1 MKILPSVIL
10 ATTVLACAVGA
21 AQAQAPAWPAT
32 TVRIIVPYPPGTEP
46 DVLARDL
53 GNELGKQ
60 TGKTFLVENKPGAN
74 SILGT
79 DIVAKADGDGGT
91 MLMVDRLAI
100 VTNPQLYKQMPYRWE
115 ESLRPVS
122 DLAGVNLFLSVRED
136 FPARTYAEFIQ
147 YAKANPGKINVG
159 TGGNGHVNHIAA
171 AMIAQA
177 QGVQFTY
184 VPYKGVAPAVAGL
197 LSREIDATL
206 SGGLVVQGHA
216 RTGKLRVLAV
226 GDNKRASF
234 LPDVP
239 TIVEAGGVEG
249 SIPST
254 VFALIA
260 PARTPDALV
269 NHISQSVAKAISDP
283 ALLAKYN
290 GRGLNVAPTRP
301 ADTLALMKKD
311 AAQYE
316 KVIREAGIKV
326 E

>member
-1 MKILPSVIL
+1 MIL
-10 ATTVLACAVGA
+10 ATTMFACALGA

-60 TGKTFLVENKPGAN
+60 TGKTFVVDNKPGAN

-136 FPARTYAEFIQ
+136 FPAKTYAEFIQ

-184 VPYKGVAPAVAGL
+184 VPYKGVGPAVAGL

-216 RTGKLRVLAV
+216 KTGKLRVLAV

-269 NHISQSVAKAISDP
+269 NHISLSVAKAISDP
-283 ALLAKYN
+283 ALMAKYN

>member
-10 ATTVLACAVGA
+10 ATGLFACAA
-21 AQAQAPAWPAT
+21 AAVQAQAPAWPAS

-60 TGKTFLVENKPGAN
+60 TGKTFVVENKPGAN

-79 DIVAKADGDGGT
+79 DVVAKADGDGGT

-184 VPYKGVAPAVAGL
+184 VPYKGVGPAVAGL

-216 RTGKLRVLAV
+216 KTGKLRVLAV

-269 NHISQSVAKAISDP
+269 NHISQSVAKAIADP
-283 ALLAKYN
+283 ALMAKYN